1 MVPWWSCNET
11 SLGVVAATVERRRTV
26 DPWCCDEAL
35 SNRRRRRCF
44 IATSPELPTTAA
56 TLHCNLAGAPTIVVA
71 LHCNLAGASLQ
82 PQPCSMVA
90 PRQPPAKLH
99 CSVTTTTRPCSIAAP
114 LPACPIKAPPQHQ
127 TGAAEASLQRNAMA
141 SRCCGESGD
150 RDGGCCDT
158 TVRRA
163 GDSDAAM
170 QTRWRQSSRGP
181 ML

>member
-1 MVPWWSCNET
+1 MKHCRTADVGGA
-11 SLGVVAATVERRRTV
+11 SLQPRRSFQR
-26 DPWCCDEAL
+26 PP
-35 SNRRRRRCF
+35 RRF
-44 IATSPELPTTAA
+44 TTTSPE
-56 TLHCNLAGAPTIVVA
+56 LHCNLAGAPTTAVALHCNLAGAPTTAVA

-90 PRQPPAKLH
+90 PRRPPAKLH
-99 CSVTTTTRPCSIAAP
+99 CSVTTTTRSCSIAAP
-114 LPACPIKAPPQHQ
+114 LPACPVKAPPQHQ
-127 TGAAEASLQRNAMA
+127 TGAGEASLQRNAMA

-158 TVRRA
+158 IVRRA
-163 GDSDAAM
+163 GDGDAAM